1 MLKFFRRI
9 RRKLLDKG
17 NLKRYLIYALG
28 EILLVVVGIL
38 IALQVNN
45 WNEAR
50 KSNAKANQ
58 LSAVLYAELLEVK
71 DYHEKFFAPALDDEI
86 KNTEFFLKNWE
97 TLSLDT
103 LKKFR
108 QEQLKFSLLKNSSAI
123 TGIMGFQ
130 YFYDPEFPFYKTAVN
145 DGTISIVKNKEFI
158 NRLSLIYIQGSERMD
173 FFEQDIGGISQTADK
188 HILQNYDFI
197 FADPG
202 EANGAPWSER
212 AINSFFKA
220 VETDNKLRYLVD
232 QRLSTMK
239 TKKYV
244 LTAQIMK
251 NIDKAIESYNEPT
264 PIESGEN
271 QNRRAD

>member
-17 NLKRYLIYALG
+17 NLKKYLIYASG

-58 LSAVLYAELLEVK
+58 LSGVLYAELLKVK
-71 DYHEKFFAPALDDEI
+71 DYHEKFFAPALDEEI
-86 KNTEFFLKNWE
+86 KNTAFFLKNWE

-108 QEQLKFSLLKNSSAI
+108 QEQLKFSLLKNSDPF
-123 TGIMGFQ
+123 TGIWGFQ
-130 YFYDPEFPFYKTAVN
+130 YFHDPEFPFYKTAVS
-145 DGTISIVKNKEFI
+145 DGTISIIKDKEFV

-173 FFEQDIGGISQTADK
+173 FFEQGIGGISQTADQ
-188 HILQNYDFI
+188 HILQNYDDI

-202 EANGAPWSER
+202 EANGAPWNDR
-212 AINSFFKA
+212 AIHSFFEA
-220 VETDNKLRYLVD
+220 IGEDNKLRYLVN

-251 NIDKAIESYNEPT
+251 NIDKAIESYDLPST
-264 PIESGEN
+264 TGG
-271 QNRRAD
+271 R

>member
-9 RRKLLDKG
+9 RRKLLDNG
-17 NLKRYLIYALG
+17 DLKKYLIYAFG

-50 KSNAKANQ
+50 KSNANANQ
-58 LSAVLYAELLEVK
+58 LCAVLYAELLEVK
-71 DYHEKFFAPALDDEI
+71 DYHEKFFASALDDEI

-97 TLSLDT
+97 TLSLDR

-108 QEQLKFSLLKNSSAI
+108 QEQLKSSLLKNSSAL
-123 TGIMGFQ
+123 TGITGFQ
-130 YFYDPEFPFYKTAVN
+130 YFYDPESPFYKTAVN
-145 DGTISIVKNKEFI
+145 DGTISIIKNKEFI
-158 NRLSLIYIQGSERMD
+158 NRLSLIYIQGRERMD
-173 FFEQDIGGISQTADK
+173 FFEQSINGISQTVDK
-188 HILQNYDFI
+188 QILQNYDAV

-202 EANGAPWSER
+202 EAGGAPWSER

-220 VETDNKLRYLVD
+220 IVEDNKLRYLVD

-244 LTAQIMK
+244 LTAQIME
-251 NIDKAIESYNEPT
+251 NIDKAIESYKQEL
-264 PIESGEN
+264 
-271 QNRRAD
+271 

>member
-9 RRKLLDKG
+9 RRKLLDQG
-17 NLKRYLIYALG
+17 NVKKYLIYAFG
-28 EILLVVVGIL
+28 EIILVVVGIL

-58 LSAVLYAELLEVK
+58 LSAVLYDELLKVK
-71 DYHEKFFAPALDDEI
+71 DYHEHFFAPALEDEI
-86 KNTEFFLKNWE
+86 KNTAFFLQNWE

-108 QEQLKFSLLKNSSAI
+108 HEQLKFSLLKNSGAI

-130 YFYDPEFPFYKTAVN
+130 YFHDPEFPFYKTAVN
-145 DGTISIVKNKEFI
+145 DGTISIIKNKEFV

-173 FFEQDIGGISQTADK
+173 FFEQGIVGISQTADQ
-188 HILQNYDFI
+188 HILQNYDDL

-202 EANGAPWSER
+202 EANGAPWNDEAVQLVFE
-212 AINSFFKA
+212 AIG
-220 VETDNKLRYLVD
+220 EDNKLRYLVD

-244 LTAQIMK
+244 LTTQIMK
-251 NIDKAIESYNEPT
+251 NIDKAIESYGLSNL
-264 PIESGEN
+264 
-271 QNRRAD
+271 